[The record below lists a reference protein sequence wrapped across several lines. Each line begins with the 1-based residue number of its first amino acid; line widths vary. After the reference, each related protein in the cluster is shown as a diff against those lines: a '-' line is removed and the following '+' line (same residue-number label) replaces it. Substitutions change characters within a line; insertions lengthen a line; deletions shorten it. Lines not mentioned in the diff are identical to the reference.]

1 MCVTT
6 YSYKCSLYV
15 IGCRHKYRRTRKIG
29 ERWEPARSDRVC
41 LSRKN
46 TPFPHICYTA
56 EFVRSRSCGTSF
68 IAEIRTVSKIND
80 FSRKLPIFR
89 TPWFWRRRCGSSPWS
104 RATAFG
110 LKNRVKGSPGWG
122 AMCLLVVVY
131 LRCIAKHLPNG
142 HLADL
147 LFDNTGQCQ
156 YPTFYHRLLGFS
168 LCTTICTN
176 DSKFCRTNCP
186 GICCYL

>member
-1 MCVTT
+1 MW
-6 YSYKCSLYV
+6 YELH
-15 IGCRHKYRRTRKIG
+15 CRDPYRFQNKR
-29 ERWEPARSDRVC
+29 
-41 LSRKN
+41 
-46 TPFPHICYTA
+46 FQ
-56 EFVRSRSCGTSF
+56 
-68 IAEIRTVSKIND
+68 SKIAD
-80 FSRKLPIFR
+80 FSHPVILAPTLWEF
-89 TPWFWRRRCGSSPWS
+89 TLESGHCFW
-104 RATAFG
+104 AQ
-110 LKNRVKGSPGWG
+110 NRVKGSPGWG

-168 LCTTICTN
+168 PCTAICTN